1 MFFSLYA
8 SFRWAGTENYV
19 LKIAV
24 FAIIASL
31 LSAQVVTILF
41 GVLGLDLLAFL
52 SMLLGGVLNPSFP
65 FSYNIWN
72 EGRILL
78 PSPYNGSQWI
88 RTYEIRVPAISV
100 LQLVP
105 QGSIERSL
113 NGGWG
118 WVRVLGY
125 RVVFLE
131 MEIGSIPPDFTYAIG
146 TLFLFFML
154 VNVTGALLGF
164 LMSKLPMD
172 KMPILNRNE
181 WASIGLFGR
190 VLFGAAFLVA
200 GIWFSTIGKVIL
212 TGPVSRYYCSYDP
225 NLYVGDA
232 YACAIFGIVWLA
244 MTMVEEKIL

>member
-1 MFFSLYA
+1 M
-8 SFRWAGTENYV
+8 
-19 LKIAV
+19 KIAV

-31 LSAQVVTILF
+31 LSTQVVTILF
-41 GVLGLDLLAFL
+41 GVLGLNLLAFL
-52 SMLLGGVLNPSFP
+52 SMLLGGFLNLSFP

-78 PSPYNGSQWI
+78 PPPYNISQWI

-118 WVRVLGY
+118 WVRVLGI

-154 VNVTGALLGF
+154 VNVTGGA
-164 LMSKLPMD
+164 
-172 KMPILNRNE
+172 
-181 WASIGLFGR
+181 AGLFNEQATNGQ
-190 VLFGAAFLVA
+190 VVD
-200 GIWFSTIGKVIL
+200 SQ
-212 TGPVSRYYCSYDP
+212 
-225 NLYVGDA
+225 
-232 YACAIFGIVWLA
+232 
-244 MTMVEEKIL
+244 